1 MNKILIANRGEI
13 ARRIMA
19 TCRRLG
25 IETVAVFSDFDRHAR
40 FVFEADEAVPLG
52 GLTAAESYLRIDAV
66 LEAAHLT
73 NADAVHPGYGFL
85 AESADFA
92 QACREAG
99 LTFIGPDPAT
109 IASMGSKIESKRL
122 MTQAGVPVVPS
133 LRIEDLPA
141 AELAAAADGLGWPL
155 LVKAAAG
162 GGGKGMR
169 LVADRA
175 GLDDAIGAARREA
188 GASFGDDTVYLE
200 QYLPAPRHVEVQIVG
215 DHHGRVVHLYER
227 DCSIQRRYQKI
238 IEESPSP
245 ELSADV
251 RRGVLAAAVTAGEA
265 IGYQGAGT
273 VEFLVAADGSFF
285 FLEMNTRLQVEHP
298 VTEAVTGL
306 DLVQMQIDVARG
318 DHLPEQSSI
327 PASDGHAIEARLYA
341 EDPANDFLP
350 ATGTLH
356 QFRIPREGVRVD
368 AGVFDGVE
376 IGIHYDPMLAK
387 VIAHGRT
394 RAEAARRLAE
404 ALAGA
409 VIHGVQTNRA
419 LLVRVLRHQEFL
431 AGAIDTHFLQ
441 RHSPAAL
448 GAPLTSDADA
458 GIHALAAALAD
469 QATRRATAPVLGAA
483 PTGWRNNPSQLQEV
497 AYRRAGDV
505 IEIGYRFGRDGITAR
520 IGRQEVGVSGVDAQ
534 PDHVEMTVNGVHRR
548 YRVSRAG
555 GRHFVDSALGSTDL
569 IEVDR
574 FPAVEEES
582 AAGSLLAPMPGVVR
596 RVEVAGGEIVAAGDL
611 LLVLEAM
618 KMEHN
623 VLAPVAGIV
632 EIRATE
638 GEQVEAGRVLAVIEM
653 PGEDQLSRRPLPP

>member
-1 MNKILIANRGEI
+1 MNKILVANRGEI

-52 GLTAAESYLRIDAV
+52 GLTAAESYLRIEAI
-66 LEAAHLT
+66 LEAARLT
-73 NADAVHPGYGFL
+73 KADAVHPGYGFL
-85 AESADFA
+85 AESAEFA
-92 QACREAG
+92 DACREAG
-99 LTFIGPDPAT
+99 LTFIGPAAAT
-109 IASMGSKIESKRL
+109 IAAMGSKIESKRL

-133 LRIEDLPA
+133 LGIEDLSEADLGA
-141 AELAAAADGLGWPL
+141 AGDGLGWPL
-155 LVKAAAG
+155 LVKASAG

-169 LVADRA
+169 LVASRA
-175 GLDDAIGAARREA
+175 ELADSIRAARREA
-188 GASFGDDTVYLE
+188 SASFGDDTVYLE

-215 DHHGRVVHLYER
+215 DTYGRVVHLYER
-227 DCSIQRRYQKI
+227 ECSIQRRYQKI

-245 ELSADV
+245 GLSAEL
-251 RRGVLAAAVTAGEA
+251 RREILAAAVAAGEA
-265 IGYQGAGT
+265 IGYEGAGT
-273 VEFLVAADGSFF
+273 VEFLVAHDGSFF

-318 DHLPEQSSI
+318 DHLPEQSAI
-327 PASDGHAIEARLYA
+327 PPCGGHAIEVRLYA

-368 AGVFDGVE
+368 AGVYDGVE

-387 VIAHGRT
+387 IIAHGRT
-394 RAEAARRLAE
+394 REEAARRLAE
-404 ALAGA
+404 ALGGA

-419 LLVRVLRHQEFL
+419 LLVRVLRHPDFL
-431 AGAIDTHFLQ
+431 AGDIDTHFLQ
-441 RHSPAAL
+441 RHSPAELA
-448 GAPLTSDADA
+448 APLTTEADG

-469 QATRRATAPVLGAA
+469 QAARRDAAPVLGAA
-483 PTGWRNNPSQLQEV
+483 PTGWRNNPSQLQRVSFRRGGEV
-497 AYRRAGDV
+497 ID
-505 IEIGYRFGRDGITAR
+505 IGYRFSRTGIEAR
-520 IGRQEVGVSGVDAQ
+520 IGDEAVSVSGVEAESG
-534 PDHVEMTVNGVHRR
+534 HVEMTVAGVHRR

-555 GRHFVDSALGSTDL
+555 GRHFVDSALGSTDF

-574 FPAVEEES
+574 FPAIEEES
-582 AAGSLLAPMPGVVR
+582 VPGSLKAPMPGVVR
-596 RVEVAGGEIVAAGDL
+596 RVDVTAGEVVAVGDL

-623 VLAPVAGIV
+623 VLAPVAGTV
-632 EIRATE
+632 QLRATV
-638 GEQVEAGRVLAVIEM
+638 GEQVEAGRVLAVIET
-653 PGEDQLSRRPLPP
+653 DQTTDG